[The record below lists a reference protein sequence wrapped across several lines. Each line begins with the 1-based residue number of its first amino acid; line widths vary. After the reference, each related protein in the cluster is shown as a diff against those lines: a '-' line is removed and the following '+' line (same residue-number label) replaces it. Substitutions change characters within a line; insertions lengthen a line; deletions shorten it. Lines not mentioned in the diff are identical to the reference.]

1 VTGDERRRNGER
13 KMWQNTFLSG
23 VSDYCNQEK
32 KTESEERNAFLKEKY
47 MSKFIKQFSGILPQ

>member
-1 VTGDERRRNGER
+1 MTGDERRRNGER

-32 KTESEERNAFLKEKY
+32 KQRARREMHFLKEKY
-47 MSKFIKQFSGILPQ
+47 ISKFIKQFTGIFSQ